1 MTVNFHK
8 RVGLIAAFLLVFS
21 AMGLYLHTREDAMS
35 EKVMMYYGDWSPEE
49 NRFDATKWFRTD
61 MYRSDVV
68 DGKKSAVTM
77 LRNRPLPFK
86 PSDNDE
92 LVAGA
97 IVALEAAYPPVNGDL
112 LGKEWPML
120 IPRIRY
126 RYSAFEAPDQPQDY
140 YNIYLK
146 YQGERYVI
154 TFARDAQT
162 GEIIPGGS
170 VQLMYPESET
180 QIADGQV
187 FKELDA
193 AGIQ

>member
-1 MTVNFHK
+1 
-8 RVGLIAAFLLVFS
+8 
-21 AMGLYLHTREDAMS
+21 
-35 EKVMMYYGDWSPEE
+35 
-49 NRFDATKWFRTD
+49 
-61 MYRSDVV
+61 
-68 DGKKSAVTM
+68 M

-146 YQGERYVI
+146 YRVSGMSSLSPGMRKPVKSFQG
-154 TFARDAQT
+154 
-162 GEIIPGGS
+162 
-170 VQLMYPESET
+170 
-180 QIADGQV
+180 
-187 FKELDA
+187 
-193 AGIQ
+193 

>member
-1 MTVNFHK
+1 MSIEFRK
-8 RVGLIAAFLLVFS
+8 RLGAIAAFLLVIS
-21 AMGLYLHTREDAMS
+21 ATGLYLHTRENAMS

-49 NRFDATKWFRTD
+49 NRFDASKWFRND
-61 MYRSDVV
+61 MYRSDIV
-68 DGKKSAVTM
+68 DGKKSPVTM

-86 PSDNDE
+86 PSDNDA

-97 IVALEAAYPPVNGDL
+97 IVALEAAEPPVNGDL

-120 IPRIRY
+120 VPRTRY

-154 TFARDAQT
+154 TFARNAQT

-170 VQLMYPESET
+170 VQIMYSESET
-180 QIADGQV
+180 QIADRQV
-187 FKELDA
+187 FKELDD
-193 AGIQ
+193 AGIH